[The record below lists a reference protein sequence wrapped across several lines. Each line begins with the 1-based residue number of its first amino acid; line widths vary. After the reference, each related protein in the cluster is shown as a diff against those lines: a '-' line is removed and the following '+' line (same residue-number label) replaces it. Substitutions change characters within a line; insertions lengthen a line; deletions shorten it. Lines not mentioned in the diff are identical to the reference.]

1 MIAIT
6 QTSTGM
12 SANASFESLSPRP
25 CSVEDE
31 IHEGFGG
38 HAENPPDEEMTY
50 LEGPCF
56 LKTRTDRFKDHWAVL
71 KGNEI
76 FCYRS
81 KEDTRSRV
89 MHSLAGTFS
98 KELEPEVCPF
108 SNRSLYPVKIVLPP
122 NKSRVL
128 YFGTIEQQK
137 EWSNMLLK
145 AMGFSNLFDYYDLGR
160 TLGKG

>member
-1 MIAIT
+1 
-6 QTSTGM
+6 M

-38 HAENPPDEEMTY
+38 HAENPPDEEMIY

-108 SNRSLYPVKIVLPP
+108 SHRSLYPVKIVLPP

-128 YFGTIEQQK
+128 YFDTIEQQK
-137 EWSNMLLK
+137 EWSNTLLK